1 MAELKGDLL
10 SFERSSL
17 ATIDFYGLLVLWLKS
32 EAWFLSSLLSVNA
45 GLFISCLSCAYL
57 GDVSNGGERIFL
69 WCITADYSSER
80 APLWSESSFGLQRLI
95 TDSCR

>member
-1 MAELKGDLL
+1 MAVLKGDLL

-45 GLFISCLSCAYL
+45 GLFISCLS
-57 GDVSNGGERIFL
+57 
-69 WCITADYSSER
+69 
-80 APLWSESSFGLQRLI
+80 
-95 TDSCR
+95 